1 MLHYV
6 TVNIDGADIHAP
18 KGSSVLEV
26 AIEYGICIPHLCHV
40 PGLSDIGACR
50 LCIVEHITNGRSV
63 VTTSCTLKVQEGMVI
78 RSNTDRIKRLR
89 HNIAELL
96 VAEAPNSRAIQDIA
110 VRCGVKKVR
119 YPFRNSDC
127 VLCGRC
133 VRACGELW
141 HANALGFVG
150 RGKERHVERPLNMRE
165 EFCKGCDYCI
175 QLCPM
180 TIPPCDGPMKPG
192 EEYLC
197 GKCESQLMI
206 TEEMPLGSCSWCKL
220 GEGFG
225 CGRYAGIKALR

>member
-6 TVNIDGADIHAP
+6 TVNIDGADIKAP

-40 PGLSDIGACR
+40 PSLSDIGACR
-50 LCIVEHITNGRSV
+50 LCIVEHVNNGRSQ

-78 RSNTDRIKRLR
+78 RSNTDRIKSLR

-110 VRCGVKKVR
+110 IRCGVKKVR

-133 VRACGELW
+133 VRACSELW
-141 HANALGFVG
+141 HANAIGFIG
-150 RGKERHVERPLNMRE
+150 RGKDRHVERPLNMRQ

-175 QLCPM
+175 QICPM
-180 TIPPCDGPMKPG
+180 TITPCDGPMKPG

-206 TEEMPLGSCSWCKL
+206 TEEVPDSCAWCRL
-220 GEGFG
+220 GEGFN
-225 CGRYAGIKALR
+225 CGRYAGVKALS